1 MAEKISAEQPDK
13 VQLEILSPEAAEARG
28 LDSKKSI
35 SIYLGSNRIPIQ
47 TALSK
52 TKLEKRI
59 LQELQT

>member
-1 MAEKISAEQPDK
+1 M
-13 VQLEILSPEAAEARG
+13 QLEILSPEAAEARG